1 MTTSFSD
8 IKRLFE
14 QRKNNPLF
22 NTSYPLSPDD
32 WAKYSVPG
40 ILPFDASN
48 PVALY
53 VHIPFCKQ
61 ICSFCEYTKMCM
73 PSKELQRNYFN
84 ALIDDIERFLG
95 LYPDVTLYGLDIGGG
110 TPTAVDAGIFAG
122 FISWLSEFISDKM
135 ITADFEP
142 SIEGSFDTLVD
153 DYWGKHRS
161 YYIAQAGIK
170 RLSLGIQSTSSDVL
184 NPLHRNVIS
193 PKKMRESMAY
203 WHKQGISKINLDL
216 MYGLPGQTIAT
227 IRQDISV
234 IRELNPEQVT
244 VYEFR
249 TNQLRNTYK
258 TNPQYCYAQYCEL
271 YNGLTQLGYNGEFGR
286 NTFSKYPIDCG
297 LSSYLRH
304 RMFDGWQYKGF
315 GISAQSM
322 SRFGVSYNRGKNQH
336 IGKMIASEW
345 LIDNDYTYEPPTYYQ
360 LPREELLSKFIAISG
375 YSGGFSLSA
384 VKELYGS
391 DFISNYQHIIHFLV
405 HENLALIND
414 NRLQLTELG
423 FRHYGAV
430 LSLFNIRDNEGV
442 HIQI

>member
-1 MTTSFSD
+1 MTTSYTD

-32 WAKYSVPG
+32 WAKYSAPG
-40 ILPFDASN
+40 TLPFEASK
-48 PVALY
+48 PIALY
-53 VHIPFCKQ
+53 IHIPFCKQ
-61 ICSFCEYTKMCM
+61 ICSFCEYTKMCV
-73 PSKELQRNYFN
+73 PSKELQLNYFN
-84 ALIDDIERFLG
+84 ALIDNIERFLG

-122 FISWLSEFISDKM
+122 FISWLSEFISDKK

-161 YYIAQAGIK
+161 FYIAHAGIK
-170 RLSLGIQSTSSDVL
+170 RLSLGVQSSSSDVL
-184 NPLHRNVIS
+184 NPLNRNTVS
-193 PKKMRESMAY
+193 PKKMREAIAY

-216 MYGLPGQTIAT
+216 MYGLPGQTLET

-234 IRELNPEQVT
+234 IQELHPEQVT

-249 TNQLRNTYK
+249 TNQLRNNYK
-258 TNPQYCYAQYCEL
+258 TDPENCYAQYCEL
-271 YNGLTQLGYNGEFGR
+271 FKGLTQLGYNGEFGR
-286 NTFSKYPIDCG
+286 NTFSIDTIDCG
-297 LSSYLRH
+297 LSSYLHH

-322 SRFGVSYNRGKNQH
+322 SRFGIAYNLGKNQH
-336 IGKMIASEW
+336 IGKMVDSEW
-345 LIDNDYTYEPPTYYQ
+345 LIDNGYSYESPTYYP

-384 VKELYGS
+384 AKELYGPE
-391 DFISNYQHIIHFLV
+391 FISDYQHIIHFLV
-405 HENLALIND
+405 NENLALIIGD
-414 NRLQLTELG
+414 RLQLTELG

-430 LSLFNIRDNEGV
+430 LSLFNIHG
-442 HIQI
+442 

>member
-1 MTTSFSD
+1 MTTSYTD
-8 IKRLFE
+8 IKSLFE
-14 QRKNNPLF
+14 ERKNNPLF

-32 WAKYSVPG
+32 WAKYSAPG
-40 ILPFDASN
+40 TLPFDASK
-48 PVALY
+48 PIALY
-53 VHIPFCKQ
+53 IHIPFCKQ
-61 ICSFCEYTKMCM
+61 ICSFCEYTKMCV

-84 ALIDDIERFLG
+84 TLIDDIERFLG

-122 FISWLSEFISDKM
+122 FISWLSEFISDKKV
-135 ITADFEP
+135 TADFEP

-170 RLSLGIQSTSSDVL
+170 RLSLGVQSTSSDVL

-193 PKKMRESMAY
+193 QKKLREAIAY

-216 MYGLPGQTIAT
+216 MYGLPGQTIET

-234 IRELNPEQVT
+234 IQELHPEQVT

-249 TNQLRNTYK
+249 INQLKNKYK
-258 TNPQYCYAQYCEL
+258 TDSGNCDAQYCEL
-271 YNGLTQLGYNGEFGR
+271 FKGLTQLGYNGEFGR
-286 NTFSKYPIDCG
+286 NTFSIETIDCG

-322 SRFGVSYNRGKNQH
+322 SGFGVSYNLGKNQH
-336 IGKMIASEW
+336 IGKMIDSEW
-345 LIDNDYTYEPPTYYQ
+345 LIDNDYSYESPAYYQ

-384 VKELYGS
+384 AKELYGPELIS
-391 DFISNYQHIIHFLV
+391 DYQHIIHFLV
-405 HENLALIND
+405 NENLALIIGD
-414 NRLQLTELG
+414 RLQLTELG
-423 FRHYGAV
+423 FRHYGAI
-430 LSLFNIRDNEGV
+430 LSLFYTQDING
-442 HIQI
+442 

>member
-1 MTTSFSD
+1 MTTSYTD
-8 IKRLFE
+8 IKSLFE
-14 QRKNNPLF
+14 ERKNNPLF

-32 WAKYSVPG
+32 WAKYSAPG
-40 ILPFDASN
+40 TLPFDASK
-48 PVALY
+48 PIALY
-53 VHIPFCKQ
+53 IHIPFCKQ
-61 ICSFCEYTKMCM
+61 ICSFCEYTKMCV

-84 ALIDDIERFLG
+84 TLIDDIERFIG

-122 FISWLSEFISDKM
+122 FISWLSEFISDKKV
-135 ITADFEP
+135 TADFEP

-170 RLSLGIQSTSSDVL
+170 RLSLGVQSTSSDVL

-193 PKKMRESMAY
+193 QKKLREAIAY

-216 MYGLPGQTIAT
+216 MYGLPGQTIET

-234 IRELNPEQVT
+234 IQELHPEQVT

-249 TNQLRNTYK
+249 INQLKNKHK
-258 TNPQYCYAQYCEL
+258 TDSGNCDTQYCEL
-271 YNGLTQLGYNGEFGR
+271 FKGLTQLGYNGEFGR
-286 NTFSKYPIDCG
+286 NTFSIETIDCG

-322 SRFGVSYNRGKNQH
+322 SGFGVSYNLGKNQH
-336 IGKMIASEW
+336 IGKMIDSEW
-345 LIDNDYTYEPPTYYQ
+345 LIDNDYSYESPAYYQ

-384 VKELYGS
+384 AKELYGPELIS
-391 DFISNYQHIIHFLV
+391 DYQHIIHFLV
-405 HENLALIND
+405 NENLALIIGD
-414 NRLQLTELG
+414 RLQLTELG
-423 FRHYGAV
+423 FRHYGAI
-430 LSLFNIRDNEGV
+430 LSLFYTQDING
-442 HIQI
+442 